1 MVQVPGGQVKLVRSV
16 KLVKLVSP
24 KIVSLDLLEFSSH
37 PARPQILVAVAKQT
51 ISSIICQTILNV
63 SSYT

>member
-37 PARPQILVAVAKQT
+37 PARPQILVAVAKKLIKQ
-51 ISSIICQTILNV
+51 
-63 SSYT
+63 